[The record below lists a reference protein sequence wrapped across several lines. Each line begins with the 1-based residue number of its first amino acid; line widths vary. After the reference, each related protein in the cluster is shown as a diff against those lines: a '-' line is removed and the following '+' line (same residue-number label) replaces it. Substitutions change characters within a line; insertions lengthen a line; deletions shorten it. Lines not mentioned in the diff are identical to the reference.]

1 MLEDEP
7 EGLSVGEIYDRVV
20 QLLDDPAPRRDY
32 VSAVL
37 AQRSGGKLRLFV
49 KVGYGVFRLVE
60 ASSADRFDRPRSLP

>member
-7 EGLSVGEIYDRVV
+7 AGLSVGEISDRVV
-20 QLLDDPAPRRDY
+20 QLSDEPAPRRDY

-37 AQRSGGKLRLFV
+37 AQRSHGKLRLVV
-49 KVGYGVFRLVE
+49 KLAYGVYRLVE